1 MQSIKVIVFIT
12 SIFLAQSVFA
22 QDSPGNTPSP
32 FGDIQAQLDV
42 LAARTEALENSAPT
56 SDVEGR
62 SYCFTLDLLILRGR
76 ANSTAEELQT
86 NVIRRTASFSE
97 GMFTGSFVSNV
108 LNNQLDNGTVT
119 LAQGDPIDPLVAT
132 YVQSGNKLDVT
143 FTNGTTANWY
153 VSNDGSVIHGTTI
166 SNTGPIGPGGI
177 ITVGF
182 SRTWTLI
189 EIGPLDT
196 CDAEGQ

>member
-1 MQSIKVIVFIT
+1 MRSIKVIMFIA
-12 SIFLAQSVFA
+12 SAFLAQSVFA
-22 QDSPGNTPSP
+22 QESPGNTPSP

-62 SYCFTLDLLILRGR
+62 SYCFTLNLLILRGR
-76 ANSTAEELQT
+76 ANSTTEELQT
-86 NVIRRTASFSE
+86 NVIRRTATFSE
-97 GMFTGSFVSNV
+97 GMFTGPLVSNV

-119 LAQGDPIDPLVAT
+119 LAQGDPIDPLLAT
-132 YVQSGNKLDVT
+132 YTQSGNKLGVT

-153 VSNDGSVIHGTTI
+153 VSNDGSVIHGTAI
-166 SNTGPIGPGGI
+166 SNTGPIGPGGV

-182 SRTWTLI
+182 LRTWTLI
-189 EIGPLDT
+189 EKGLLDT
-196 CDAEGQ
+196 CDAEDQ

>member
-1 MQSIKVIVFIT
+1 MRSIKVIMFIALI
-12 SIFLAQSVFA
+12 SLAQSVFA

-32 FGDIQAQLDV
+32 FGGIQAQLDV
-42 LAARTEALENSAPT
+42 LAARTQALEDSAPT

-62 SYCFTLDLLILRGR
+62 SYCFTLNLFILRGR
-76 ANSTAEELQT
+76 VNSATEELQT
-86 NVIRRTASFSE
+86 NVIRRTAFFSE
-97 GMFTGSFVSNV
+97 GVFTGPFVSNV

-119 LAQGDPIDPLVAT
+119 LAQGDPIDPLLAT
-132 YVQSGNKLDVT
+132 YTQSGNKLDVT

-166 SNTGPIGPGGI
+166 SNSGPLGPGGI

-182 SRTWTLI
+182 LRTWTLI